1 MVYNEYILLCWATY
15 KEEMVLPAQ
24 TQTEMKVKLVLAV
37 EAVQA
42 GKKKTAKCW
51 LKTALGYV
59 RRVEGATSF

>member
-37 EAVQA
+37 EAIQA
-42 GKKKTAKCW
+42 GKEKAAKCW
-51 LKTALGYV
+51 LKRALDYV
-59 RRVEGATSF
+59 TRAAGVSSF